1 MLHRIPRKVDDSVC
15 RGQDIDRLDH
25 YGQLYGDEAAG
36 DSTDGVGQ
44 QQHINPAFFFDS
56 DTEANTRLCLD
67 LFAREQSYRE
77 FRETG
82 VHRIRVNKLNISRI
96 LVLEIFCRQKLLRT
110 WSS

>member
-1 MLHRIPRKVDDSVC
+1 MVLCRIPRKVDDSVC

-36 DSTDGVGQ
+36 DSTGGGGQ
-44 QQHINPAFFFDS
+44 QDINPAFFFDS
-56 DTEANTRLCLD
+56 DTEANTRLCQD

-96 LVLEIFCRQKLLRT
+96 LVLEMFCRQRLLWT